1 MVSQLFFSIFIFL
14 PYDREVVVT
23 GNDVMSVCV
32 SGYVCMCVCVCSVCR
47 VVTIPALDAFIS
59 NDEKIQW
66 LPSLGPDWSSNRHRG
81 S

>member
-1 MVSQLFFSIFIFL
+1 MHV
-14 PYDREVVVT
+14 
-23 GNDVMSVCV
+23 
-32 SGYVCMCVCVCSVCR
+32 CVCVCSVCR

>member
-23 GNDVMSVCV
+23 GDDVMSVCV

-47 VVTIPALDAFIS
+47 VVTISALDALFPIM
-59 NDEKIQW
+59 KK
-66 LPSLGPDWSSNRHRG
+66 SSGCPR
-81 S
+81 